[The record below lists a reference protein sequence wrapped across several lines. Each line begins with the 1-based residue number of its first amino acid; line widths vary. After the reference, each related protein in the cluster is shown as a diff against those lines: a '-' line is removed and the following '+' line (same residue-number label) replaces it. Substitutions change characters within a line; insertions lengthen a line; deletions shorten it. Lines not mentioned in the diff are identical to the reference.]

1 MREKWKWAFSEA
13 VCNETKG
20 RLFARNRNW
29 VSPYELLSRRE
40 SISDRPRPES
50 PLLTRHEPDKMGQQ
64 ARRRRED
71 LPSRKAGKWTGRP
84 RAFFSR
90 PRFSLFKYS
99 KILGYPAYARVF
111 QPKIWQF
118 YAYTRWRG
126 ITSNTITPPPAS
138 LFLIPLG
145 SNRDDKSFS
154 KIRGK
159 CKFIEAERAR
169 FNERGELNVGGRAKV
184 GKVWWRIAFAFEWK
198 NVKVVGAR
206 INLRIVRRHARSE
219 FNSRKE
225 ELIKINESLSLSLYS
240 FLYRW

>member
-64 ARRRRED
+64 AGGEGGGGGED

-90 PRFSLFKYS
+90 PRFSRLNIPRS
-99 KILGYPAYARVF
+99 SATRNSICSCLPTENLRIL
-111 QPKIWQF
+111 
-118 YAYTRWRG
+118 YTRWRG
-126 ITSNTITPPPAS
+126 IVKHDSPSPLPPHCS
-138 LFLIPLG
+138 
-145 SNRDDKSFS
+145 
-154 KIRGK
+154 
-159 CKFIEAERAR
+159 
-169 FNERGELNVGGRAKV
+169 
-184 GKVWWRIAFAFEWK
+184 
-198 NVKVVGAR
+198 
-206 INLRIVRRHARSE
+206 
-219 FNSRKE
+219 
-225 ELIKINESLSLSLYS
+225 
-240 FLYRW
+240 